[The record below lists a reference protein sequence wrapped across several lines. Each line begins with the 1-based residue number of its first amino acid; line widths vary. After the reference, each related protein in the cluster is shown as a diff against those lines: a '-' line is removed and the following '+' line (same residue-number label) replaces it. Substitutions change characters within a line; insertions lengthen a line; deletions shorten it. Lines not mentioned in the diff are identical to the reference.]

1 MTSKKQKE
9 KDRRR
14 ARRLA
19 EQAWEA
25 ANEEQNLDLAEK
37 LIRRAVAT
45 QDDNPVLWNDQGK
58 LLLMRQKQV
67 DAEQSFRTAISM
79 APNFAEPYA
88 QLAAIRLRQGLVDEA
103 VALQAQAVKHGA
115 GARHYADQ
123 LESYRALAR
132 QRVATRMQTVEPS
145 QAVVVADQTPTPPPT
160 RLPREVVTWQNRL
173 PALDWDELGF
183 RLTRD
188 ACVLLPELIAPET
201 CAAIAA
207 MFDDDARFAKTV
219 VMNQSDFG
227 RGVYRYFRAP
237 IPDYVDA
244 LRRMVYPH
252 VARIANSWQKLLG
265 ETDQFPDE
273 WDDFRTICLEC
284 GQTVPTPILLRYG
297 PGGFNAL
304 HRDLRGAVYF
314 PIQMA
319 TVLSRRAEP
328 ADPDSDGF
336 RGGDFLLCD
345 VPERAKSRRRSV
357 PAGQGDTILFCTRDR
372 LVTIGGAYGL
382 QPVKH
387 GVSEIAS
394 GERVVLGVPFHDYR

>member
-1 MTSKKQKE
+1 MNPKRQKVKE
-9 KDRRR
+9 RRR
-14 ARRLA
+14 ARKLA

-45 QDDNPVLWNDQGK
+45 QEDNPVLWNDQGT

-67 DAEQSFRTAISM
+67 EAEESFRTAISM

-103 VALQAQAVKHGA
+103 VALQTQAVKHA
-115 GARHYADQ
+115 ADTRHYADK
-123 LESYRALAR
+123 LESYRALAG
-132 QRVATRMQTVEPS
+132 QRVELQVHRAVEQS
-145 QAVVVADQTPTPPPT
+145 QAVVVAKAAPTQPPMPS
-160 RLPREVVTWQNRL
+160 PREVATWENRL
-173 PALDWDELGF
+173 AALDWDELGF

-188 ACVLLPELIAPET
+188 AFVLLPELIEPET
-201 CAAIAA
+201 CTAIAA
-207 MFDDDARFAKTV
+207 MFDDEARFAKTV
-219 VMNQSDFG
+219 VMDQPDFG

-237 IPDYVDA
+237 FPDSVAA
-244 LRRMVYPH
+244 LRRVVYPH
-252 VARIANSWQKLLG
+252 VARIANSWQELLG
-265 ETDQFPDE
+265 ETERFPDE
-273 WDDFRTICLEC
+273 WKDFRTVCHEA

-297 PGGFNAL
+297 RGGFNAL
-304 HRDLRGAVYF
+304 HRDLRGAVFF

-319 TVLSRRAEP
+319 TVLSRRADP
-328 ADPDSDGF
+328 ADPESEGF

-345 VPERAKSRRRSV
+345 VPERPKSRRRSV

-372 LVTIGGAYGL
+372 LVTIGGACGL

-387 GVSEIAS
+387 GVAEICA
-394 GERVVLGVPFHDYR
+394 GERLVLGVPFH